1 MGTYGYISCI
11 ALFCYVFMLL
21 LMLAARRNKIAN
33 SFLILLIAMIC
44 WTGGSLF
51 MRNLIWPGYRFW
63 YHVSLFGLFALPF
76 GYYRFI
82 TEFAGKTKKSGSI
95 FYGVLYLLLF
105 AVNVPHGFLLAPPE
119 LVKTGEKLSFVYR
132 TNWHVI
138 LLFAAG
144 GLTVIHVLSVLLH
157 FCRKNRTMGKQFQPI
172 ILGICFLFAG
182 QIALLIPAFSGFPID
197 ILGGLVNAFLIL
209 YALIR
214 RRLFQLRLLASEG
227 LCYGVGLLLNF
238 VLYFNLSPYIADA
251 LQQILP
257 QTSNYYSLV
266 FSVCFLGTAMFL
278 AFVWREIMK
287 NVFVKEELQ
296 QAEDLK
302 NFSAAVSRS
311 LCVQDI
317 LDEIIH
323 VIRRTVQVEGIYI
336 CIQEL
341 QSGDYLMKYSDGP
354 LDDRSFRLKKD
365 NPMVC
370 WLKKSEGILMREF
383 RTTVEYKAMWEA
395 EKKQL
400 RDQKIEAC
408 IGLKDDEDLVGV
420 LLLGEKKGH
429 KKLDNNDLKLL
440 NSIASVAS
448 IAIKN
453 ARLYEQTYYE
463 ARTDELTGLLNR
475 KYFTE
480 VLNEEFEKNKEGSLA
495 LVILNLDD
503 FKLYNQLYG
512 TKQGDETLKQVGRI
526 IQASV
531 GDNGYVARYTGKEFA
546 VLLPK
551 YDVYA
556 AKNLTESIQKQIFA
570 MNQHSED
577 CTLKVLTVSAG
588 ISAAPYAARTVGE
601 LLENVDMAVYHV
613 KRNGK
618 NGIKVFDTLI
628 QEKLSAKEG
637 QTDHEH
643 IYQEYESTIYALT
656 AAINTK
662 DHYTFQHS
670 KNVAYYATELAKAL
684 NLNSDVIEI
693 VRQAALL
700 HDIGKIGIPES
711 ILNKP
716 GRLTD
721 DEYDVIK
728 GHVEASIGIIR
739 HLPSLDYVIP
749 AVIGHHERYDGKG
762 YPRRIAG
769 ENIPLTARILCVAD
783 SFDAMT
789 SKRCYK
795 DGIPVERVL
804 KILREEEGRQFDPKL
819 ARVFEEL
826 VENGTIRVVKESV
839 A

>member
-1 MGTYGYISCI
+1 
-11 ALFCYVFMLL
+11 
-21 LMLAARRNKIAN
+21 
-33 SFLILLIAMIC
+33 
-44 WTGGSLF
+44 
-51 MRNLIWPGYRFW
+51 
-63 YHVSLFGLFALPF
+63 
-76 GYYRFI
+76 
-82 TEFAGKTKKSGSI
+82 
-95 FYGVLYLLLF
+95 
-105 AVNVPHGFLLAPPE
+105 
-119 LVKTGEKLSFVYR
+119 
-132 TNWHVI
+132 
-138 LLFAAG
+138 
-144 GLTVIHVLSVLLH
+144 
-157 FCRKNRTMGKQFQPI
+157 MGKQFQPI
-172 ILGICFLFAG
+172 LLGICFLFAG
-182 QIALLIPAFSGFPID
+182 QIALLIPVFSGFPID

-251 LQQILP
+251 LQQIFP

-266 FSVCFLGTAMFL
+266 FSVCFLGTAMLL

-453 ARLYEQTYYE
+453 ARLYEQAYYE

-495 LVILNLDD
+495 LV
-503 FKLYNQLYG
+503 
-512 TKQGDETLKQVGRI
+512 
-526 IQASV
+526 
-531 GDNGYVARYTGKEFA
+531 
-546 VLLPK
+546 
-551 YDVYA
+551 
-556 AKNLTESIQKQIFA
+556 
-570 MNQHSED
+570 
-577 CTLKVLTVSAG
+577 
-588 ISAAPYAARTVGE
+588 
-601 LLENVDMAVYHV
+601 
-613 KRNGK
+613 
-618 NGIKVFDTLI
+618 TLI
-628 QEKLSAKEG
+628 WMIS
-637 QTDHEH
+637 
-643 IYQEYESTIYALT
+643 SFTI
-656 AAINTK
+656 
-662 DHYTFQHS
+662 S
-670 KNVAYYATELAKAL
+670 CM
-684 NLNSDVIEI
+684 
-693 VRQAALL
+693 VRSR
-700 HDIGKIGIPES
+700 G
-711 ILNKP
+711 
-716 GRLTD
+716 
-721 DEYDVIK
+721 
-728 GHVEASIGIIR
+728 
-739 HLPSLDYVIP
+739 
-749 AVIGHHERYDGKG
+749 
-762 YPRRIAG
+762 
-769 ENIPLTARILCVAD
+769 
-783 SFDAMT
+783 
-789 SKRCYK
+789 
-795 DGIPVERVL
+795 
-804 KILREEEGRQFDPKL
+804 
-819 ARVFEEL
+819 
-826 VENGTIRVVKESV
+826 
-839 A
+839 

>member
-1 MGTYGYISCI
+1 M
-11 ALFCYVFMLL
+11 
-21 LMLAARRNKIAN
+21 
-33 SFLILLIAMIC
+33 
-44 WTGGSLF
+44 
-51 MRNLIWPGYRFW
+51 
-63 YHVSLFGLFALPF
+63 
-76 GYYRFI
+76 
-82 TEFAGKTKKSGSI
+82 
-95 FYGVLYLLLF
+95 LYLLLF

-138 LLFAAG
+138 LLFAVG

-172 ILGICFLFAG
+172 LLGICFLFAG
-182 QIALLIPAFSGFPID
+182 QIALLIPVFSGFPID

-266 FSVCFLGTAMFL
+266 FSVCFLGTAMLL

-420 LLLGEKKGH
+420 LLWEK
-429 KKLDNNDLKLL
+429 
-440 NSIASVAS
+440 
-448 IAIKN
+448 
-453 ARLYEQTYYE
+453 R
-463 ARTDELTGLLNR
+463 R
-475 KYFTE
+475 
-480 VLNEEFEKNKEGSLA
+480 
-495 LVILNLDD
+495 
-503 FKLYNQLYG
+503 
-512 TKQGDETLKQVGRI
+512 
-526 IQASV
+526 
-531 GDNGYVARYTGKEFA
+531 
-546 VLLPK
+546 
-551 YDVYA
+551 
-556 AKNLTESIQKQIFA
+556 
-570 MNQHSED
+570 
-577 CTLKVLTVSAG
+577 
-588 ISAAPYAARTVGE
+588 
-601 LLENVDMAVYHV
+601 
-613 KRNGK
+613 
-618 NGIKVFDTLI
+618 
-628 QEKLSAKEG
+628 
-637 QTDHEH
+637 
-643 IYQEYESTIYALT
+643 
-656 AAINTK
+656 
-662 DHYTFQHS
+662 
-670 KNVAYYATELAKAL
+670 
-684 NLNSDVIEI
+684 
-693 VRQAALL
+693 
-700 HDIGKIGIPES
+700 DIRSWITMI
-711 ILNKP
+711 
-716 GRLTD
+716 
-721 DEYDVIK
+721 
-728 GHVEASIGIIR
+728 
-739 HLPSLDYVIP
+739 
-749 AVIGHHERYDGKG
+749 
-762 YPRRIAG
+762 
-769 ENIPLTARILCVAD
+769 
-783 SFDAMT
+783 
-789 SKRCYK
+789 
-795 DGIPVERVL
+795 
-804 KILREEEGRQFDPKL
+804 
-819 ARVFEEL
+819 
-826 VENGTIRVVKESV
+826 
-839 A
+839 

>member
-82 TEFAGKTKKSGSI
+82 TEFAGKTKKSESI

-172 ILGICFLFAG
+172 LLGICFLFAG
-182 QIALLIPAFSGFPID
+182 QIALLIPVFSGFPID

-266 FSVCFLGTAMFL
+266 FSVCFLGTAMLL

-383 RTTVEYKAMWEA
+383 RTTV
-395 EKKQL
+395 
-400 RDQKIEAC
+400 
-408 IGLKDDEDLVGV
+408 
-420 LLLGEKKGH
+420 
-429 KKLDNNDLKLL
+429 
-440 NSIASVAS
+440 
-448 IAIKN
+448 
-453 ARLYEQTYYE
+453 
-463 ARTDELTGLLNR
+463 
-475 KYFTE
+475 
-480 VLNEEFEKNKEGSLA
+480 
-495 LVILNLDD
+495 
-503 FKLYNQLYG
+503 
-512 TKQGDETLKQVGRI
+512 
-526 IQASV
+526 
-531 GDNGYVARYTGKEFA
+531 
-546 VLLPK
+546 
-551 YDVYA
+551 
-556 AKNLTESIQKQIFA
+556 
-570 MNQHSED
+570 
-577 CTLKVLTVSAG
+577 
-588 ISAAPYAARTVGE
+588 
-601 LLENVDMAVYHV
+601 
-613 KRNGK
+613 
-618 NGIKVFDTLI
+618 
-628 QEKLSAKEG
+628 
-637 QTDHEH
+637 
-643 IYQEYESTIYALT
+643 
-656 AAINTK
+656 
-662 DHYTFQHS
+662 
-670 KNVAYYATELAKAL
+670 
-684 NLNSDVIEI
+684 
-693 VRQAALL
+693 
-700 HDIGKIGIPES
+700 
-711 ILNKP
+711 
-716 GRLTD
+716 
-721 DEYDVIK
+721 VIK
-728 GHVEASIGIIR
+728 
-739 HLPSLDYVIP
+739 
-749 AVIGHHERYDGKG
+749 
-762 YPRRIAG
+762 
-769 ENIPLTARILCVAD
+769 
-783 SFDAMT
+783 
-789 SKRCYK
+789 
-795 DGIPVERVL
+795 
-804 KILREEEGRQFDPKL
+804 
-819 ARVFEEL
+819 
-826 VENGTIRVVKESV
+826 
-839 A
+839 